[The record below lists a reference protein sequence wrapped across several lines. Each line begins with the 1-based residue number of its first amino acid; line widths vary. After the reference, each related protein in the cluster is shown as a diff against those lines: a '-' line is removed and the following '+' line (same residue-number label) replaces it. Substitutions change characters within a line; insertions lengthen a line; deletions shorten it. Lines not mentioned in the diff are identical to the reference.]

1 MKEPTPVLPPALTAY
16 HFVLRNPKL
25 RADQRPRL
33 VNYANNVE
41 AKPVAFAGVVC
52 PTAFIG
58 GKRALAKTLVDL
70 YTKLGWVDVTEAF
83 RAEQQAA
90 EEVAA
95 APDTAGAP
103 MLPPGPESPSGE
115 VKAPAEVEPPAQVQ
129 AAPKTPEEA
138 PALVPVDTAD
148 EVRGPAQ
155 EERPPVLSE
164 QPPEKPPEAGAELG
178 GHRPPETASSMTLD
192 LPASGRGVP
201 PETPSRGRGGAS
213 RGSIK
218 GGGKAKRTPDPAPA
232 PAAAG

>member
-1 MKEPTPVLPPALTAY
+1 MKEPTPVPPPALTAY

-41 AKPVAFAGVVC
+41 AMPVAFQGEVC
-52 PTAFIG
+52 PTAFVG
-58 GKRALAKTLVDL
+58 GKRALAKTLVDR

-90 EEVAA
+90 EEAAA

-103 MLPPGPESPSGE
+103 MLPPGPESPPGE
-115 VKAPAEVEPPAQVQ
+115 VKPPEVKPPAEVQ
-129 AAPKTPEEA
+129 AAPKPPEET

-148 EVRGPAQ
+148 EVKVPAQ

-164 QPPEKPPEAGAELG
+164 QPPEKPPETGAELG
-178 GHRPPETASSMTLD
+178 GHRPPETARSMTLD

-201 PETPSRGRGGAS
+201 PETPARGRGGAS
-213 RGSIK
+213 RGGPK
-218 GGGKAKRTPDPAPA
+218 GGKAKSTPDPAPA